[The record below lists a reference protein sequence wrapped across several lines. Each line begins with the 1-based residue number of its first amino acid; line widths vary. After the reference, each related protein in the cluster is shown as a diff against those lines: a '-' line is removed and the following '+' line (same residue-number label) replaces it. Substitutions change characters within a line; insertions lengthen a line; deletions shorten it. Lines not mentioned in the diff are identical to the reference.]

1 MKSPRRGLS
10 TAHIAGAAL
19 LLRELRWLSQTLA
32 CCNPRLILRN
42 SAESLQ
48 HVFLAVCNPLAGTS
62 RGRSGCLATPLICCP
77 ICRGLYYMALARA
90 SAVRVSLHPR
100 FCSPQSTA

>member
-48 HVFLAVCNPLAGTS
+48 HVFLAVSNPLAGTS